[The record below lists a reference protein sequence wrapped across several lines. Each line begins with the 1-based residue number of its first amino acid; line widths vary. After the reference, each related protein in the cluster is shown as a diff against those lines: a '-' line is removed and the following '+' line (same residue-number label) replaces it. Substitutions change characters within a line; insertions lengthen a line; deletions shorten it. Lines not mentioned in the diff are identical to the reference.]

1 MTGFFFRDSS
11 YDDGC
16 LLLST
21 ELESKFPSA
30 AVVYGNKEGDV
41 DGATLCEDG
50 DEEDDDLT

>member
-21 ELESKFPSA
+21 ELASKIPSA
-30 AVVYGNKEGDV
+30 GNKEGDV